1 MDSFAHS
8 RVLSRLY
15 TLNLNRVASSRRQ
28 GKAKVVA
35 SERAHSRAVGMT
47 PHEPPRLPP
56 PWFDREATTS
66 KMSTVG
72 STPGGTKIVV
82 AKLGPFDRVPDCS
95 TVHLV
100 QVTGIVTRRPTL
112 SAVTSSSD
120 NPRSLEH
127 EAHEARACDLEP
139 RTMTTV
145 HAPTGPPKVRAAKS
159 WDKLRR
165 KPTWSQP
172 SSPTEKDAATAGPPS
187 GGKTSPDEN
196 TRGRSSNELA
206 RDDVSDAMAK
216 LKVSLSN
223 NKAAAGKTRAGKS
236 SSPTGSAPGSSE
248 KKKDAETK
256 QRPPDGESERTSAS
270 SSPSPSAS
278 SPTAR
283 DAGGET
289 TADGLDRGA
298 AFEWLL
304 QRQIEVE
311 MTLREK
317 KVSSPKDLERVR
329 ETFATMNALF
339 LDLHAAAA
347 ELTAANKKQCSVAA
361 LFQELLHKIAGVNAG
376 LGALEGQ
383 RGDGNVPMH
392 QAKVLD
398 RRHRTGE
405 ECGDVNLV
413 LGPERVR
420 EMVLAVRNLRSALR
434 IKVEDANDVR
444 MAEEAVK
451 AGHSFWTKLSAHA
464 SQHGAADYAAL
475 ETLRNA

>member
-1 MDSFAHS
+1 
-8 RVLSRLY
+8 
-15 TLNLNRVASSRRQ
+15 
-28 GKAKVVA
+28 
-35 SERAHSRAVGMT
+35 
-47 PHEPPRLPP
+47 
-56 PWFDREATTS
+56 
-66 KMSTVG
+66 
-72 STPGGTKIVV
+72 
-82 AKLGPFDRVPDCS
+82 
-95 TVHLV
+95 
-100 QVTGIVTRRPTL
+100 
-112 SAVTSSSD
+112 
-120 NPRSLEH
+120 
-127 EAHEARACDLEP
+127 
-139 RTMTTV
+139 MTTV

-172 SSPTEKDAATAGPPS
+172 SSPTEKDATAGPPTS

-270 SSPSPSAS
+270 SASPSAS
-278 SPTAR
+278 SQTAR

-347 ELTAANKKQCSVAA
+347 ALTAANKKQCSVAA

-398 RRHRTGE
+398 RRHRTG
-405 ECGDVNLV
+405 
-413 LGPERVR
+413 
-420 EMVLAVRNLRSALR
+420 RSAATLTWCSGR
-434 IKVEDANDVR
+434 R
-444 MAEEAVK
+444 
-451 AGHSFWTKLSAHA
+451 GSGGWYSRF
-464 SQHGAADYAAL
+464 
-475 ETLRNA
+475 ETCDRR

>member
-1 MDSFAHS
+1 M
-8 RVLSRLY
+8 
-15 TLNLNRVASSRRQ
+15 
-28 GKAKVVA
+28 
-35 SERAHSRAVGMT
+35 
-47 PHEPPRLPP
+47 
-56 PWFDREATTS
+56 
-66 KMSTVG
+66 
-72 STPGGTKIVV
+72 
-82 AKLGPFDRVPDCS
+82 
-95 TVHLV
+95 
-100 QVTGIVTRRPTL
+100 

-127 EAHEARACDLEP
+127 AAHEARACDLEP
-139 RTMTTV
+139 HTMTTV

-172 SSPTEKDAATAGPPS
+172 SSPTEKDATAGPPS

-329 ETFATMNALF
+329 ETFAQMNALF

-420 EMVLAVRNLRSALR
+420 GMVLAVRGLRSALR

-464 SQHGAADYAAL
+464 AAHGAADYAAL

>member
-1 MDSFAHS
+1 MCISF
-8 RVLSRLY
+8 
-15 TLNLNRVASSRRQ
+15 
-28 GKAKVVA
+28 
-35 SERAHSRAVGMT
+35 
-47 PHEPPRLPP
+47 RLPELLP
-56 PWFDREATTS
+56 EGR
-66 KMSTVG
+66 
-72 STPGGTKIVV
+72 
-82 AKLGPFDRVPDCS
+82 L
-95 TVHLV
+95 
-100 QVTGIVTRRPTL
+100 L

-120 NPRSLEH
+120 NLRSLEH

-172 SSPTEKDAATAGPPS
+172 SSPTEKDATAGPPTS

-236 SSPTGSAPGSSE
+236 SSPTGSAPGSEE

-256 QRPPDGESERTSAS
+256 QRPPDGESERTSPS

-347 ELTAANKKQCSVAA
+347 ALTAANKKQCSVAA

-405 ECGDVNLV
+405 ECGDVNMV

-420 EMVLAVRNLRSALR
+420 EMVLAVRDLRSALR

-451 AGHSFWTKLSAHA
+451 AGLSFWTKLAAHA
-464 SQHGAADYAAL
+464 AEHGAADYAAL

>member
-1 MDSFAHS
+1 
-8 RVLSRLY
+8 
-15 TLNLNRVASSRRQ
+15 
-28 GKAKVVA
+28 
-35 SERAHSRAVGMT
+35 
-47 PHEPPRLPP
+47 
-56 PWFDREATTS
+56 
-66 KMSTVG
+66 
-72 STPGGTKIVV
+72 
-82 AKLGPFDRVPDCS
+82 
-95 TVHLV
+95 
-100 QVTGIVTRRPTL
+100 
-112 SAVTSSSD
+112 
-120 NPRSLEH
+120 
-127 EAHEARACDLEP
+127 
-139 RTMTTV
+139 MTTV

-172 SSPTEKDAATAGPPS
+172 SSPTEKDATAGPPTS

-256 QRPPDGESERTSAS
+256 QRPDDGESERTSPS
-270 SSPSPSAS
+270 SASPSAS

-283 DAGGET
+283 DAGET

-347 ELTAANKKQCSVAA
+347 ALTAANKKQCSVAA

-405 ECGDVNLV
+405 ECGDVNMV

-420 EMVLAVRNLRSALR
+420 EMVLAVRDLRSALR

-451 AGHSFWTKLSAHA
+451 AGLSFWTKLAAHA
-464 SQHGAADYAAL
+464 AEHGAADYAAL

>member
-1 MDSFAHS
+1 M
-8 RVLSRLY
+8 
-15 TLNLNRVASSRRQ
+15 
-28 GKAKVVA
+28 
-35 SERAHSRAVGMT
+35 E
-47 PHEPPRLPP
+47 PH
-56 PWFDREATTS
+56 
-66 KMSTVG
+66 
-72 STPGGTKIVV
+72 
-82 AKLGPFDRVPDCS
+82 
-95 TVHLV
+95 
-100 QVTGIVTRRPTL
+100 
-112 SAVTSSSD
+112 
-120 NPRSLEH
+120 
-127 EAHEARACDLEP
+127 
-139 RTMTTV
+139 TMTTV
-145 HAPTGPPKVRAAKS
+145 HAPTGPPKMRAAKS

-172 SSPTEKDAATAGPPS
+172 SSPTEKDATAGPPS

-223 NKAAAGKTRAGKS
+223 NKASTRAVRQS
-236 SSPTGSAPGSSE
+236 SSPKAAPSPGSAPGSSE

-256 QRPPDGESERTSAS
+256 QRPDDGESERTSAS
-270 SSPSPSAS
+270 EPSPSAS

-283 DAGGET
+283 DAGET
-289 TADGLDRGA
+289 TTDGLDRGA

-329 ETFATMNALF
+329 ETFAQMNALF

-361 LFQELLHKIAGVNAG
+361 LFQELLHKIAGVTAG

-420 EMVLAVRNLRSALR
+420 GMVLAVRGLRSALR

-464 SQHGAADYAAL
+464 AAHGAADYAAL

>member
-1 MDSFAHS
+1 M
-8 RVLSRLY
+8 
-15 TLNLNRVASSRRQ
+15 
-28 GKAKVVA
+28 
-35 SERAHSRAVGMT
+35 
-47 PHEPPRLPP
+47 
-56 PWFDREATTS
+56 
-66 KMSTVG
+66 
-72 STPGGTKIVV
+72 
-82 AKLGPFDRVPDCS
+82 GPFDRVSDCS

-139 RTMTTV
+139 HTMTTV

-172 SSPTEKDAATAGPPS
+172 SSPTEKDATGAPS

-206 RDDVSDAMAK
+206 REDVSDAMAK

-256 QRPPDGESERTSAS
+256 QRPDDGESERTSPS

-278 SPTAR
+278 YPTAR

-329 ETFATMNALF
+329 ETFASLNRLF

-420 EMVLAVRNLRSALR
+420 EMVLAVRDLRSALR

>member
-1 MDSFAHS
+1 
-8 RVLSRLY
+8 
-15 TLNLNRVASSRRQ
+15 
-28 GKAKVVA
+28 
-35 SERAHSRAVGMT
+35 
-47 PHEPPRLPP
+47 
-56 PWFDREATTS
+56 
-66 KMSTVG
+66 
-72 STPGGTKIVV
+72 
-82 AKLGPFDRVPDCS
+82 
-95 TVHLV
+95 
-100 QVTGIVTRRPTL
+100 
-112 SAVTSSSD
+112 
-120 NPRSLEH
+120 
-127 EAHEARACDLEP
+127 
-139 RTMTTV
+139 MTTV

-172 SSPTEKDAATAGPPS
+172 SSPTEKDATAGPPS

-223 NKAAAGKTRAGKS
+223 NKASTRAVRQS
-236 SSPTGSAPGSSE
+236 SSPKAAPSPGSAPGSSE

-256 QRPPDGESERTSAS
+256 QRPDDGESERTSAS
-270 SSPSPSAS
+270 S
-278 SPTAR
+278 PTAR
-283 DAGGET
+283 DAGET
-289 TADGLDRGA
+289 TTDGLDRGA

-329 ETFATMNALF
+329 ETFAQMNALF

>member
-1 MDSFAHS
+1 
-8 RVLSRLY
+8 
-15 TLNLNRVASSRRQ
+15 
-28 GKAKVVA
+28 
-35 SERAHSRAVGMT
+35 
-47 PHEPPRLPP
+47 
-56 PWFDREATTS
+56 
-66 KMSTVG
+66 MSTVG

-82 AKLGPFDRVPDCS
+82 AEMG
-95 TVHLV
+95 
-100 QVTGIVTRRPTL
+100 GIVTRRPTL

-172 SSPTEKDAATAGPPS
+172 SSPTEKDATGAPS

-223 NKAAAGKTRAGKS
+223 NKAAAGKTRVGKS

-248 KKKDAETK
+248 KKDAETK

-329 ETFATMNALF
+329 ETFASLNRLF

>member
-1 MDSFAHS
+1 M
-8 RVLSRLY
+8 
-15 TLNLNRVASSRRQ
+15 
-28 GKAKVVA
+28 
-35 SERAHSRAVGMT
+35 
-47 PHEPPRLPP
+47 
-56 PWFDREATTS
+56 
-66 KMSTVG
+66 
-72 STPGGTKIVV
+72 
-82 AKLGPFDRVPDCS
+82 
-95 TVHLV
+95 
-100 QVTGIVTRRPTL
+100 

-127 EAHEARACDLEP
+127 AAHEARACDLEP
-139 RTMTTV
+139 HTMTTV

-172 SSPTEKDAATAGPPS
+172 SSPTEKDATGPPS

-206 RDDVSDAMAK
+206 RDDVSDAMVK

-329 ETFATMNALF
+329 ETFASLNRLF

-420 EMVLAVRNLRSALR
+420 GMVLAVRGLRSALR

-464 SQHGAADYAAL
+464 AAHGAADYAAL

>member
-1 MDSFAHS
+1 
-8 RVLSRLY
+8 
-15 TLNLNRVASSRRQ
+15 
-28 GKAKVVA
+28 
-35 SERAHSRAVGMT
+35 
-47 PHEPPRLPP
+47 
-56 PWFDREATTS
+56 
-66 KMSTVG
+66 
-72 STPGGTKIVV
+72 
-82 AKLGPFDRVPDCS
+82 
-95 TVHLV
+95 
-100 QVTGIVTRRPTL
+100 
-112 SAVTSSSD
+112 
-120 NPRSLEH
+120 
-127 EAHEARACDLEP
+127 
-139 RTMTTV
+139 MTTV

-172 SSPTEKDAATAGPPS
+172 SSPTEKDATAGPPTS

-223 NKAAAGKTRAGKS
+223 NKASTRAVRQS
-236 SSPTGSAPGSSE
+236 SSPKAAPSPGSAPGSSE

-256 QRPPDGESERTSAS
+256 QRPDDGESERTSAS

>member
-1 MDSFAHS
+1 M
-8 RVLSRLY
+8 
-15 TLNLNRVASSRRQ
+15 
-28 GKAKVVA
+28 
-35 SERAHSRAVGMT
+35 
-47 PHEPPRLPP
+47 
-56 PWFDREATTS
+56 
-66 KMSTVG
+66 
-72 STPGGTKIVV
+72 
-82 AKLGPFDRVPDCS
+82 
-95 TVHLV
+95 
-100 QVTGIVTRRPTL
+100 

-120 NPRSLEH
+120 NLRSLEH

-172 SSPTEKDAATAGPPS
+172 SSPTEKDATAGPPTS

-256 QRPPDGESERTSAS
+256 QRPDDGESERTSPS
-270 SSPSPSAS
+270 SASPSAS

-283 DAGGET
+283 DAGET

-347 ELTAANKKQCSVAA
+347 ALTAANKKQCSVAA

-405 ECGDVNLV
+405 ECGDVNMV

-420 EMVLAVRNLRSALR
+420 EMVLAVRDLRSALR

-451 AGHSFWTKLSAHA
+451 AGHSFWTKLSSHA
-464 SQHGAADYAAL
+464 AEHGAADYAAL

>member
-1 MDSFAHS
+1 
-8 RVLSRLY
+8 
-15 TLNLNRVASSRRQ
+15 
-28 GKAKVVA
+28 
-35 SERAHSRAVGMT
+35 
-47 PHEPPRLPP
+47 
-56 PWFDREATTS
+56 
-66 KMSTVG
+66 MSTVG

-82 AKLGPFDRVPDCS
+82 AEMGPFDRVSDCS

-172 SSPTEKDAATAGPPS
+172 SSPTEKDATGAPS

-256 QRPPDGESERTSAS
+256 QRPDDGESERTSPS

-278 SPTAR
+278 YPTAR

-329 ETFATMNALF
+329 ETFASLNRLF

-420 EMVLAVRNLRSALR
+420 GMVLAVRNLRSALR

>member
-1 MDSFAHS
+1 M
-8 RVLSRLY
+8 
-15 TLNLNRVASSRRQ
+15 
-28 GKAKVVA
+28 
-35 SERAHSRAVGMT
+35 
-47 PHEPPRLPP
+47 
-56 PWFDREATTS
+56 
-66 KMSTVG
+66 
-72 STPGGTKIVV
+72 
-82 AKLGPFDRVPDCS
+82 
-95 TVHLV
+95 
-100 QVTGIVTRRPTL
+100 

-120 NPRSLEH
+120 NPRSLEPA
-127 EAHEARACDLEP
+127 AHEARACDLEP

-172 SSPTEKDAATAGPPS
+172 SSPTEKDATAGPPG

-256 QRPPDGESERTSAS
+256 QRPDDGESERTSAS
-270 SSPSPSAS
+270 SASPSAS
-278 SPTAR
+278 SQTAR
-283 DAGGET
+283 DAGET

-451 AGHSFWTKLSAHA
+451 AGHSFWTKLAAHA
-464 SQHGAADYAAL
+464 AEHGAADYAAL